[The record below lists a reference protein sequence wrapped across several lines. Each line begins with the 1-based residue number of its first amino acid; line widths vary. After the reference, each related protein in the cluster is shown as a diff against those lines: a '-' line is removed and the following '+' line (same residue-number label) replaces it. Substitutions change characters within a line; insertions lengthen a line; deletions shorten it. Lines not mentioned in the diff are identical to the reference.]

1 MNDLISVRTNI
12 LYSKEGDEYKR
23 WQELIF
29 LVDKPQYRYST
40 EGKIIQERSVEEVRF
55 TVSHMAFE
63 ELIQILT
70 KLKNAKE
77 SDLK

>member
-1 MNDLISVRTNI
+1 MNHLISVRTNI
-12 LYSKEGDEYKR
+12 LYSKDKEEYKR

-40 EGKIIQERSVEEVRF
+40 EGEIIRERSVEEVRF
-55 TVSHMAFE
+55 TVSDTAFE
-63 ELIQILT
+63 ELLQILS
-70 KLKNAKE
+70 KLKTAEE